1 MLLQVD
7 DLHIQLPSAHG
18 SVAAVRGIS
27 LSLERN
33 QVHCLVGE
41 SGCGKTMTAMAIIGL
56 LPRGAQRRAAGMH
69 FDGIDLQEMSESRMR
84 ALRGRRI
91 AMIFQD
97 PMTALNPSFTIE
109 TQLTDVLKHHER
121 VGHAAARDRAVYL
134 LSRVGIRDPL
144 ARLRQYPHELSG
156 GLRQRVMIAM
166 ALMCQ
171 PELLLADEPTTALDV
186 TIQMEVLSLLAELG
200 SEYRL
205 GLVLVSHDLGMVS
218 QVADWISVM
227 YAGEIVESGAAAD
240 IIDAPIHPYTQGLL
254 RCVPVPG
261 RTRRQTALYT
271 IPGSIDTVDGHPN
284 QCAFVDRCEF
294 AHPGCRTAAI
304 PMRSYS
310 ASRLFR
316 CNLEPERLRR
326 TSSDAASA

>member
-1 MLLQVD
+1 V
-7 DLHIQLPSAHG
+7 
-18 SVAAVRGIS
+18 S
-27 LSLERN
+27 LTLDRN

-56 LPRGAQRRAAGMH
+56 LPRGAQRRAALLK
-69 FDGIDLQEMSESRMR
+69 FDGIDLREMSEAHMR
-84 ALRGRRI
+84 TLRGRRI

-97 PMTALNPSFTIE
+97 PMTALNPSFSVE

-121 VGHAAARDRAVYL
+121 VGHAAARDRAAYL
-134 LSRVGIRDPL
+134 LGRVGIRDPL

-166 ALMCQ
+166 SLMCQ

-186 TIQMEVLSLLAELG
+186 TIQMEVLALLAELR
-200 SEYRL
+200 SEFRL
-205 GLVLVSHDLGMVS
+205 GLILVSHDLAMVS

-240 IIDAPIHPYTQGLL
+240 VIGTPIHPYTQGLL
-254 RCVPVPG
+254 RCVPYPG

-271 IPGSIDTVDGHPN
+271 IPGNIEAIDAHANRCGF
-284 QCAFVDRCEF
+284 ADRCEF

-304 PMRSYS
+304 PMR
-310 ASRLFR
+310 ALGESRLFR
-316 CNLEPERLRR
+316 CKLEPERLRR
-326 TSSDAASA
+326 TAADEAAA

>member
-7 DLHIQLPSAHG
+7 DLHVQLPSARG

-27 LSLERN
+27 LSLDRN

-56 LPRGAQRRAAGMH
+56 LPRGAQRRATRLD
-69 FDGIDLQEMSESRMR
+69 FDGIDLREPGEARMR
-84 ALRGRRI
+84 TLRGRRI

-121 VGHAAARDRAVYL
+121 IGHSAARDRAVYL
-134 LSRVGIRDPL
+134 LGRVGIRDPL

-200 SEYRL
+200 SEFHL
-205 GLVLVSHDLGMVS
+205 ALLLVSHDLGVVS

-240 IIDAPIHPYTQGLL
+240 VIDSPLHPYTQGLL
-254 RCVPVPG
+254 RCVPYPG
-261 RTRRQTALYT
+261 RTQRQTALYT
-271 IPGSIDTVDGHPN
+271 IPGGVDAIEGHPN

-294 AHPGCRTAAI
+294 AHPGCRAAAI
-304 PMRSYS
+304 PLRSCGP
-310 ASRLFR
+310 SRVFR
-316 CNLEPERLRR
+316 CNLEPEQLRR
-326 TSSDAASA
+326 AVKDEASA

>member
-1 MLLQVD
+1 
-7 DLHIQLPSAHG
+7 
-18 SVAAVRGIS
+18 VAAVRGVS
-27 LSLERN
+27 LSLDRN

-56 LPRGAQRRAAGMH
+56 LPQGAQRRAASMH
-69 FDGIDLQEMSESRMR
+69 FDGIDLREMSEARMR
-84 ALRGRRI
+84 MLRGRRI

-121 VGHAAARDRAVYL
+121 VGHAAACDRAAYL
-134 LSRVGIRDPL
+134 LSRVGIRDPR

-186 TIQMEVLSLLAELG
+186 TIQMEVLALLAELG

-205 GLVLVSHDLGMVS
+205 GLILVSHDLAMVS

-240 IIDAPIHPYTQGLL
+240 VIGAPIHPYTQGLL
-254 RCVPVPG
+254 RCVPYPG

-271 IPGSIDTVDGHPN
+271 IPGNIDTIDGHQN
-284 QCAFVDRCEF
+284 QCSFVDRCEF
-294 AHPGCRTAAI
+294 AHPECRATTI
-304 PMRSYS
+304 TLRRYDS
-310 ASRLFR
+310 SRQFR

-326 TSSDAASA
+326 TVFEEASE